1 METSFYSFNFN
12 SEIEVFIYSQP
23 KAVLVAKGIIFRSC
37 WLLFLNTT
45 FYYLKTY
52 RERKK
57 KRWFSEREWS
67 VLRGDAGANN
77 QAVNQRYE
85 NVFCYSFAVVFLIFQ
100 WLNTVTSV
108 QSCERH
114 ASSCLQWPFCFFAF
128 MCALHMSVT
137 QKWRR
142 EETHRQQYT
151 LVTVF
156 L

>member
-12 SEIEVFIYSQP
+12 SEIEVFIYSRP

-57 KRWFSEREWS
+57 KMWFSEREWS

-85 NVFCYSFAVVFLIFQ
+85 NVFSYSFAVVF
-100 WLNTVTSV
+100 
-108 QSCERH
+108 
-114 ASSCLQWPFCFFAF
+114 
-128 MCALHMSVT
+128 
-137 QKWRR
+137 
-142 EETHRQQYT
+142 
-151 LVTVF
+151 
-156 L
+156 